1 MSPSVD
7 IDTYMQQNCYD
18 IREGILLEGPKWRPA
33 FQSALFNVFDLF
45 RWISFG
51 TAQVNGDKHN
61 LAHVLSWSNIQTITC
76 NLVKELYYSFQLSN
90 PDLKYKALAELEYMI
105 KLIFEE
111 DNSAR
116 VYTTYDIYPTD
127 YQTNDLDPN
136 GNGFILHSGMLSIL
150 FPRLKKNYGSGPKII
165 NDKLLKF

>member
-76 NLVKELYYSFQLSN
+76 NLVKELITTCPNKVTQT
-90 PDLKYKALAELEYMI
+90 KGELENLI

-111 DNSAR
+111 DNDAR
-116 VYTTYDIYPTD
+116 IYTTYDVLND
-127 YQTNDLDPN
+127 YNINHLDSM
-136 GNGFILHSGMLSIL
+136 NGFIPHTGT
-150 FPRLKKNYGSGPKII
+150 
-165 NDKLLKF
+165 